1 MSSKAC
7 QLAMAVI
14 LGAGVLPAQDQPLT
28 QSAVKINLLDNSPLT
43 FVTSMVSDSRASARG
58 AALMLDLYMSLT
70 LKNSSSRRINGVTL
84 LVVAQEATL
93 GGKAS
98 VTYPSPVEPGGLLP
112 VRIDMQ
118 LLRPSQSAGGPLVQV
133 EL

>member
-7 QLAMAVI
+7 LLATIAAV

-28 QSAVKINLLDNSPLT
+28 QSAVKINLPDNSPLT
-43 FVTSMVSDSRASARG
+43 FVSTTVSDSRASARG
-58 AALMLDLYMSLT
+58 AALMLDLHMSLT
-70 LKNSSSRRINGVTL
+70 LKNTSPRRINGVTL

-98 VTYPSPVEPGGLLP
+98 VTYPSPV
-112 VRIDMQ
+112 
-118 LLRPSQSAGGPLVQV
+118 
-133 EL
+133 